1 MPVFYV
7 QEQVMFNENGIPE
20 SMRYI
25 NANILFKELFC
36 SKQKQEQV
44 NSSMFPHQ
52 TEEYFMQ
59 FARIVFKK
67 EGRLYSPT
75 ILKSRT
81 PSMK

>member
-1 MPVFYV
+1 MLLRSHNKLLENMPVFYV

-44 NSSMFPHQ
+44 NSSMFPH
-52 TEEYFMQ
+52 
-59 FARIVFKK
+59 
-67 EGRLYSPT
+67 
-75 ILKSRT
+75 
-81 PSMK
+81 